1 MRKENLVR
9 FGAVSVALAMAA
21 GAFMVGCSDDSS
33 SGGTTP
39 AVDSGTPVADS
50 STPVADSSTPVADSS
65 TPVADS
71 AAPADAAR
79 DAAAPTDSAAPAD
92 AATDAGPTGPT
103 GILIDVVHASP
114 DTPQVGLCLG
124 GVSGA
129 NVVFPAPF
137 NVVQGPL
144 PRWAGTQI
152 SVPSALVGAIA
163 GLPVRIYLVPGYT
176 PTDAGAPTCASV
188 TGAGGSAVLLKE
200 FPAGTFAAGKGYVI
214 AATGCTNSGTATVAE
229 CGANTA
235 DGGSGARPLTPYF
248 AEFDRQP
255 VPAANTAA
263 QFVHLAAPSEGLAP
277 LANGVKIAGG
287 LPVVS
292 DAGTT
297 YNWAAYVTGA
307 TPVKFADP
315 PTAKFSA
322 ALPNDPNTLGL
333 GVFTAA
339 APASPAGQT
348 PVAAVPFGVVAFA
361 TKGVQDPTYFKKGTT
376 YTFIA
381 LGDAANQGADQF
393 RVIALPNN
401 PVN

>member
-21 GAFMVGCSDDSS
+21 GSFMVGCSDDSS
-33 SGGTTP
+33 SGGSTP
-39 AVDSGTPVADS
+39 AADSGTPAADS

-71 AAPADAAR
+71 AAPTDAAAPADAAR
-79 DAAAPTDSAAPAD
+79 DGSATD
-92 AATDAGPTGPT
+92 AATDAGPAAPT
-103 GILIDVVHASP
+103 GIIIDVVHASP

-124 GVSGA
+124 GVSGT

-137 NVVQGPL
+137 DKVQGPL

-152 SVPSALVGAIA
+152 TVPTALVGAIA
-163 GLPVRIYLVPGYT
+163 GLPVRVYLVPGYT
-176 PTDAGAPTCASV
+176 PGDAGAPTCASV
-188 TGAGGSAVLLKE
+188 TGTGGSAVLLKE
-200 FPAGTFAAGKGYVI
+200 FPAGSFAGGKGYII
-214 AATGCTNSGTATVAE
+214 AATGCTNAGTATVAK

-248 AEFDRQP
+248 AEFDRQA

-263 QFVHLAAPSEGLAP
+263 QFVHLAAPTEGLAP

-292 DAGTT
+292 DAGTS

-307 TPVKFADP
+307 NAVKFADA

-322 ALPNDPNTLGL
+322 PLPNDPNTLAL

-348 PVAAVPFGVVAFA
+348 PVASIPFGLVAFA
-361 TKGVQDPTYFKKGTT
+361 TTGAQNPTYFKKGTT

>member
-1 MRKENLVR
+1 MRARYIIGCGLLGLAVASVGCVR
-9 FGAVSVALAMAA
+9 FDGLEEDVSVYGTGASGALVDG
-21 GAFMVGCSDDSS
+21 GAWPG
-33 SGGTTP
+33 
-39 AVDSGTPVADS
+39 
-50 STPVADSSTPVADSS
+50 
-65 TPVADS
+65 DS

-79 DAAAPTDSAAPAD
+79 DGAAPTDSAAPAD
-92 AATDAGPTGPT
+92 ATPTDGGSTGPT
-103 GILIDVVHASP
+103 GLLIDVVHASP

-144 PRWAGTQI
+144 ARWAGTQI
-152 SVPSALVGAIA
+152 SVPTVLVGGIA
-163 GLPVRIYLVPGYT
+163 GLPLRIYLVPGYT
-176 PTDAGAPTCASV
+176 PGDAGAPTCASV

-214 AATGCTNSGTATVAE
+214 AATGCTNSGTATVAK

-235 DGGSGARPLTPYF
+235 DSGSGARPLTPYV
-248 AEFDRQP
+248 AELDRQP

-263 QFVHLAAPSEGLAP
+263 QFVHLAAPTEGLAP
-277 LANGVKIAGG
+277 FANGVKTAGG

-292 DAGTT
+292 DASTA
-297 YNWAAYVTGA
+297 YNWVGYVTGA
-307 TPVKFADP
+307 TPVKFADA

-322 ALPNDPNTLGL
+322 ALPNDPNTLVL
-333 GVFTAA
+333 GVFNAA
-339 APASPAGQT
+339 APASPAGESPLAT
-348 PVAAVPFGVVAFA
+348 IPFGLVAFA
-361 TKGVQDPTYFKKGTT
+361 TKGVQDPNYFKKGTT

-393 RVIALPNN
+393 RVIAFPND